1 MEKAHKN
8 SYNKIKFC
16 FYGETQMKKLMTFAL
31 AVFAGLSI
39 SVFALEKEIANN
51 EKVEKVEAITSVSNK
66 KGTKI
71 YVVGDSTFSAFSD
84 PYFYPRYGIGTKL
97 QDYLNPKK
105 VEVINL
111 AMSGR
116 SSKSFLVESNYKTL
130 VNNIKKGDYLIIG
143 FGHNDEKTE
152 EARYTNPNGSKEDKG
167 SFKNSLY
174 ENYIKL
180 ALDKKATPILC
191 TPIVRR
197 APGKAY
203 EGSYVHVTQDTSEFK
218 GGDYSKAIRELGK
231 ETGVLVVD
239 NTAYTKELYESLG
252 DDKTIKFHAWL
263 GHKPG
268 SVDNTHLNTYG
279 ASVLA
284 YHVVREIE
292 KANKNFAKFVE
303 KNIAEPTEAILV
315 QNPSYVVPV
324 YTEFSPAD
332 KSSVFVTTQPWFGS
346 VFGDMGGI
354 EKLSNTDLYEIVED
368 SGKVIMHSGTKDGK
382 TSAGKIASGSDG
394 LAFYFQQIPANKD
407 FTLSATAT
415 VINATKNNQ
424 VSFGLMVRDDVY
436 IDKYD
441 NQVKSDYVAAGAL
454 GLAKGEDAW
463 TDLFQRLDGD
473 LKQTKV
479 SKESFPAAGTKIS
492 LSITKEGD
500 TYKVQ
505 YGKDVETF
513 TAKLTEVDSKWVY
526 AGLYTSRSAY
536 IEYSDIKLEIK

>member
-1 MEKAHKN
+1 
-8 SYNKIKFC
+8 
-16 FYGETQMKKLMTFAL
+16 MKKLLAAAL
-31 AVFAGLSI
+31 AVFAGMSLSA
-39 SVFALEKEIANN
+39 FALEKSIADN
-51 EKVEKVEAITSVSNK
+51 EKVEKVDAITSVAST

-71 YVVGDSTFSAFSD
+71 YVVGDSTFSSFSD
-84 PYFYPRYGIGTKL
+84 PYYYPRYGIGTKL

-116 SSKSFLVESNYKTL
+116 SSKSFLTEANYKTL
-130 VNNIKKGDYLIIG
+130 CSNIKKGDYLIIG

-152 EARYTNPNGSKEDKG
+152 EARYTDANGSKEEKG

-174 ENYIKL
+174 ENYIKV

-203 EGSYVHVTQDTSEFK
+203 EGSYVHITKDTSEFK
-218 GGDYSKAIRELGK
+218 GGNYPKAIRELGA

-239 NTAYTKELYESLG
+239 NTAYTKDLYEKSG
-252 DDKTIKFHAWL
+252 DDGTVKFHAWL

-279 ASVLA
+279 ATVLA
-284 YHVVREIE
+284 YHVVTEIA
-292 KANKNFAKFVE
+292 KADKKFAKLVA
-303 KNIAEPTEAILV
+303 KDIQEPTEALLTP
-315 QNPSYVVPV
+315 NPEYVIPV
-324 YTEFSPAD
+324 YSEFTPAD
-332 KSSVFVTTQPWFGS
+332 KSSVFVTTEPWYGT

-354 EKLSNTDLYEIVED
+354 EKLSNPEIYEINEEN
-368 SGKVIMHSGTKDGK
+368 GKVVMHSGTKDGK

-394 LAFYFQQIPANKD
+394 LAFYFQQIPADKD

-415 VINATKNNQ
+415 VLNATKNNQ
-424 VSFGLMVRDDVY
+424 VSFGLMVRDDVH

-454 GLAKGEDAW
+454 GLARGEGAW
-463 TDLFQRLDGD
+463 TDLFQRTDGD
-473 LKQTKV
+473 LKQTV
-479 SKESFPAAGTKIS
+479 VAKESFPASGTKVQ
-492 LSITKEGD
+492 LSITKTGD

-505 YGKDVETF
+505 YGKDSATF
-513 TAKLTEVDSKWVY
+513 NAKLTEVDAKWVY
-526 AGLYTSRSAY
+526 AGLYTVRSAY
-536 IEYSDIKLEIK
+536 IEYSDIKLEVK

>member
-1 MEKAHKN
+1 
-8 SYNKIKFC
+8 
-16 FYGETQMKKLMTFAL
+16 MKKLLAAAL
-31 AVFAGLSI
+31 AVFAGMSLSA
-39 SVFALEKEIANN
+39 FALEKNIADN
-51 EKVEKVEAITSVSNK
+51 EKVEKVASVTSVANT

-84 PYFYPRYGIGTKL
+84 PYYYPRYGIGTKL
-97 QDYLNPKK
+97 QDFLNPKK

-116 SSKSFLVESNYKTL
+116 SSKSFLTEANYKTL
-130 VNNIKKGDYLIIG
+130 CANIKKGDYLIIG

-152 EARYTNPNGSKEDKG
+152 EARYTNPNGSKEEAG

-180 ALDKKATPILC
+180 ALNKKATPVLC

-203 EGSYVHVTQDTSEFK
+203 EGSYIHITKDTSEFA
-218 GGDYSKAIRELGK
+218 GGDYAQAIRDLGK

-239 NTAYTKELYESLG
+239 NTSYTKNLYEKSG
-252 DDKTIKFHAWL
+252 DDVTVKFHAWL
-263 GHKPG
+263 GHKPA

-279 ASVLA
+279 ATVLA
-284 YHVVREIE
+284 YHVVTEIA
-292 KANKNFAKFVE
+292 KANEKFAKLVAKDIKE
-303 KNIAEPTEAILV
+303 PAEELLV
-315 QNPSYVVPV
+315 PNPSYIIPV

-332 KSSVFVTTQPWFGS
+332 KSTVFVTTEPWFGT

-354 EKLSNTDLYEIVED
+354 EKLANPDLYEITEEN
-368 SGKVIMHSGTKDGK
+368 GKVVMHSGTKDGK

-394 LAFYFQQIPANKD
+394 IAFYFQQIPANKD

-415 VINATKNNQ
+415 VLNATKNNQ
-424 VSFGLMVRDDVY
+424 VSFGLMVRDDVH

-441 NQVKSDYVAAGAL
+441 NQVKSDYVAAGTL
-454 GLAKGEDAW
+454 GLARGEGAW
-463 TDLFQRLDGD
+463 VDLFQRTDGD
-473 LKQTKV
+473 LKQTTV
-479 SKESFPAAGTKIS
+479 SKESFPVSGTKVK
-492 LSITKEGD
+492 LSITKSGD
-500 TYKVQ
+500 TYTVN
-505 YGKDVETF
+505 YGKDSATF
-513 TAKLTEVDSKWVY
+513 QAKLTEVDPKWVY

-536 IEYSDIKLEIK
+536 IEYSDIKLEVK

>member
-1 MEKAHKN
+1 
-8 SYNKIKFC
+8 
-16 FYGETQMKKLMTFAL
+16 MKKVL
-31 AVFAGLSI
+31 AVAMAVLAGMSLSV
-39 SVFALEKEIANN
+39 SALEKSIADN
-51 EKVEKVEAITSVSNK
+51 EKVEKVEAITSVANTKGK
-66 KGTKI
+66 KV

-84 PYFYPRYGIGTKL
+84 PYYYPRYGIGTKL
-97 QDYLNPKK
+97 QDYLDPKK

-116 SSKSFLVESNYKTL
+116 SSKSFLTEANYKTL
-130 VNNIKKGDYLIIG
+130 VNSIKKGDYLIIG

-152 EARYTNPNGSKEDKG
+152 EARYTDPNGSKDQAG

-180 ALDKKATPILC
+180 AQGKKATPILC

-203 EGSYVHVTQDTSEFK
+203 EGSYVHVTKDTSEFK
-218 GGDYSKAIRELGK
+218 GGDYPKAIRELGK

-252 DDKTIKFHAWL
+252 DDGTVKLHAWL
-263 GHKPG
+263 GHKSG

-284 YHVVREIE
+284 YHVVTEIA
-292 KANKNFAKFVE
+292 KADKSFAKLVA
-303 KNIAEPTEAILV
+303 KNIKEPGEDILV
-315 QNPSYVVPV
+315 PNPNYIIPV
-324 YTEFSPAD
+324 YSEFTPAD
-332 KSSVFVTTQPWFGS
+332 KSTVFVTTEPWYGT

-354 EKLSNTDLYEIVED
+354 EKISNPDLYEIIEED
-368 SGKVIMHSGTKDGK
+368 GKVSMHSGTKDGK
-382 TSAGKIASGSDG
+382 TAAGKIASGSDG
-394 LAFYFQQIPANKD
+394 LAFYFQQIPAGKD

-415 VINATKNNQ
+415 VLNATKNNQ

-454 GLAKGEDAW
+454 KLAKGEDAW
-463 TDLFQRLDGD
+463 TSTFARLDGS
-473 LKQTKV
+473 LVENKVGKQD
-479 SKESFPAAGTKIS
+479 FPKQGSVIP
-492 LSITKEGD
+492 LSITKTGN
-500 TYKVQ
+500 TYTVQ
-505 YGKDVETF
+505 FGKDSATF
-513 TAKLTEVDSKWVY
+513 TADLTEVDSKWVY
-526 AGLYTSRSAY
+526 AGLYTVRDAY
-536 IEYSDIKLEIK
+536 IEYSDVKLEIK